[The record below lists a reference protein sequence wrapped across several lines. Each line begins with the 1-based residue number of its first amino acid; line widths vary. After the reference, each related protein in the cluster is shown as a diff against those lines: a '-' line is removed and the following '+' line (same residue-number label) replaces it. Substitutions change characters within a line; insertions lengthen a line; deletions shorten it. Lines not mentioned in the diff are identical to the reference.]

1 MSLGATVRP
10 PAELIFYLVARE
22 FGQLPW
28 VIADAPLGE
37 VMKTYALMNELQ
49 PKQVKGGKRG

>member
-1 MSLGATVRP
+1 VVP
-10 PAELIFYLVARE
+10 PAQLIFHIVGKE

-28 VIADAPLGE
+28 VVADAPLIE
-37 VMKTYALMNELQ
+37 VLKTYALITELQ

>member
-1 MSLGATVRP
+1 LGATVVP
-10 PAELIFYLVARE
+10 PAEIIYHLVAKD

-28 VIADAPLGE
+28 VVAEAPLIE
-37 VMKTYALMNELQ
+37 VLKTYALITELQ